1 MGLLAFFILC
11 IIVINIAQ
19 KYFPSW
25 LPKVLRTWEF
35 MPLFMRSLKPY
46 DEILMKI
53 RCCKAR
59 MIAPEVK
66 EEIQLSEKIAKD
78 SLSFCSIILWTY
90 IY

>member
-1 MGLLAFFILC
+1 
-11 IIVINIAQ
+11 
-19 KYFPSW
+19 
-25 LPKVLRTWEF
+25 

-78 SLSFCSIILWTY
+78 SLSVRF
-90 IY
+90 